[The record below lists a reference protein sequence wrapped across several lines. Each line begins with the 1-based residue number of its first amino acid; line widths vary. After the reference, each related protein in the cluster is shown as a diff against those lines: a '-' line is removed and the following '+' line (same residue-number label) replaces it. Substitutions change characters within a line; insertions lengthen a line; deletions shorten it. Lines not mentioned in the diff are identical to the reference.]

1 MFIAIF
7 KCLTSYRTILKTAIM
22 IISFSGKLYARKVKY
37 QIPFS
42 LYYYCKFGRIRNDVK
57 KSAIVTGKGT
67 IQFGAALAKRLP
79 APYKLYY
86 PDCLVRNS
94 A

>member
-1 MFIAIF
+1 MSVPKVIVLF
-7 KCLTSYRTILKTAIM
+7 KSYFR
-22 IISFSGKLYARKVKY
+22 SFH
-37 QIPFS
+37 S
-42 LYYYCKFGRIRNDVK
+42 LCKFGRIRNDVK
-57 KSAIVTGKGT
+57 KSAINFTN
-67 IQFGAALAKRLP
+67 IIGAALAKRLP

>member
-57 KSAIVTGKGT
+57 KSAINFTN
-67 IQFGAALAKRLP
+67 IIGAALAKRLP